1 MIPDFIQLAE
11 ARINLD
17 LRTAPQQQVVTG
29 TTVGGAF
36 TLPSDCRQI
45 QALIVPFGGI
55 DRELHAVAPEKNLNA
70 AYVNVPEGYTVVGN
84 QVFIIGQTDFDYTL
98 TYFAGVPSL
107 SGSNTQNWLI
117 LTAPQVY
124 LYATCLEASVY
135 LRDDERTALFGQGY
149 KTAIEGLRAQDDSL
163 RYSPTP
169 RMRVDFYTP

>member
-1 MIPDFIQLAE
+1 VIPDFIQLAE

-55 DRELHAVAPEKNLNA
+55 DRELHAVAPEKKLNA

-84 QVFIIGQTDFDYTL
+84 QVFIIG
-98 TYFAGVPSL
+98 
-107 SGSNTQNWLI
+107 
-117 LTAPQVY
+117 
-124 LYATCLEASVY
+124 
-135 LRDDERTALFGQGY
+135 
-149 KTAIEGLRAQDDSL
+149 
-163 RYSPTP
+163 
-169 RMRVDFYTP
+169 